1 MILLNFMK
9 TSGASISRFFPH
21 MTQRGKAG
29 GSCFSASRLVCICTA
44 LLASFAT
51 APANAGNPQID
62 GQMNQAIQRYLQ
74 QWLAKEAT
82 SRQWLE
88 MHFSHSDTPLSSSA
102 QLAPCSQP
110 LQVNGGN
117 NANLAHQR
125 LTLAC
130 AAPAWTLV
138 VNVEVQVLLP
148 VLFSTQV
155 IERGDSITAAMLKRQ
170 EVDVAKAMRGFYQR
184 EEQLIGMGAKRRIRE
199 NQQLSQELIS
209 LPLLVHR
216 GDKVKVVAGRD
227 GIAASVSGEAQ
238 ENGAEGELIRV
249 KNISSGKNIS
259 AKVLEAGLV
268 TSSY

>member
-1 MILLNFMK
+1 MK
-9 TSGASISRFFPH
+9 TSYISISRFFPH
-21 MTQRGKAG
+21 RTKKGKTG
-29 GSCFSASRLVCICTA
+29 GRRISAPFPFFTCAA

-51 APANAGNPQID
+51 TASSAGNPQID

-74 QWLAKEAT
+74 QWLTKEAA
-82 SRQWLE
+82 SRQWQE

-110 LQVNGGN
+110 LQVSGGN

-138 VNVEVQVLLP
+138 VNTEVQVMLP

-170 EVDVAKAMRGFYQR
+170 EIDVAKATRSFYQR

-209 LPLLVHR
+209 LPVLIHR

>member
-1 MILLNFMK
+1 MK
-9 TSGASISRFFPH
+9 TSYISISRFFPH
-21 MTQRGKAG
+21 RTKKGKTG
-29 GSCFSASRLVCICTA
+29 GRRISAPFPFFICAA
-44 LLASFAT
+44 LLASFAA
-51 APANAGNPQID
+51 APANAGNQQVD
-62 GQMNQAIQRYLQ
+62 EQVNQAIQRYLQ

-102 QLAPCSQP
+102 QLAPCGQA
-110 LQVNGGN
+110 LQVSGGN

-125 LTLAC
+125 LTLTC
-130 AAPAWTLV
+130 AAPTWTLV

-155 IERGDSITAAMLKRQ
+155 IERGDSITAAMLKHQ
-170 EVDVAKAMRGFYQR
+170 EVDVAKAMRSFYQR

-209 LPLLVHR
+209 LPVLIHR